1 MDFRAIRCLCLG
13 ARYLGSQSHLHC
25 LARVSQ
31 TACPWGLRYQRCRR
45 LPLSPTLTTHFTRPR
60 PSLNQLMRLLAH
72 HNLPLR
78 LIRLLPR
85 LLQAQ
90 AAAAAAAAEA
100 EAAASGWAG
109 GEGGGAARHVRVPSV
124 PQVSRWAVH

>member
-1 MDFRAIRCLCLG
+1 
-13 ARYLGSQSHLHC
+13 
-25 LARVSQ
+25 
-31 TACPWGLRYQRCRR
+31 
-45 LPLSPTLTTHFTRPR
+45 
-60 PSLNQLMRLLAH
+60 MRLLAH

-100 EAAASGWAG
+100 EAEAARRGRAD
-109 GEGGGAARHVRVPSV
+109 GEGGGAPRHVRVPSV
-124 PQVSRWAVH
+124 PQVGACDPF